1 MKLSAALCVLMASS
15 CAIAA
20 PISTTPDKVPSRA
33 DLSHSGPRQ
42 EPRIQVPLK
51 TPIGLPSK
59 ATGKKGSKTS
69 GLRPSSGQSQKSPG
83 GVAKASPKKLP
94 HKPMKP
100 KKAKSSYLASLA
112 HRLTNKPPFSESSIV
127 KAETLASTGD
137 WESEAT
143 IVEWETKASREAT
156 IWLPCFTTNKTL
168 RYHPVRVNTDMLV
181 VSLVLSFIAVVLIIE
196 LWKPI
201 AARVRRF
208 RSGHGPI
215 YLDIDEMTSKEDSAQ
230 KVCVPSAPM
239 TGAIGESKREAG
251 QAEMATTRQ

>member
-1 MKLSAALCVLMASS
+1 MKLSAALCVLIASS

-20 PISTTPDKVPSRA
+20 PIPTTPDKVASRRA
-33 DLSHSGPRQ
+33 DLSYSGPRQ
-42 EPRIQVPLK
+42 EPRLQVPLK
-51 TPIGLPSK
+51 TPIGPPSK
-59 ATGKKGSKTS
+59 ATGKKGSKIS
-69 GLRPSSGQSQKSPG
+69 GLHPSSGQRQQSPG
-83 GVAKASPKKLP
+83 GVAKASPKKLS
-94 HKPMKP
+94 HKPTKP

-112 HRLTNKPPFSESSIV
+112 HRLTNKPPYSDSSIV

-181 VSLVLSFIAVVLIIE
+181 VSLVLSFIAVVLVIE
-196 LWKPI
+196 LWKPVATRI
-201 AARVRRF
+201 RRF

-215 YLDIDEMTSKEDSAQ
+215 YLDIDEMTSKEDSAR
-230 KVCVPSAPM
+230 KVCVPNGPM
-239 TGAIGESKREAG
+239 IGAIGESKREAG
-251 QAEMATTRQ
+251 QVEMATTR